1 MRHCFMRRLKFFA
14 LTALLGLAVSG
25 LSAGPYFSAQA
36 QSVNSV
42 NSSDSVY
49 STWPNRPLKL
59 IVPLA
64 AGGASDVVARI
75 FAAKLGER
83 LGQQIIVENRP
94 GAEGLIGVDAAVK
107 SAPDGYTL
115 VLGSSTTL
123 AANYHLRK
131 TLPFN
136 PVSDLEPVSMAF
148 QGFFNILVINPA
160 VPAQNL
166 KEFIALAKKH
176 PGKLDYGTA
185 TSGSKIC
192 VEMFKSMA
200 GIELQMINY
209 KSSPQALNDLMGGQL
224 QMVCEPVATA
234 MPNILAGR
242 LRSLGVTSA
251 TRHPAAKDLA
261 TVAEEGLPGFEYSA
275 WVAVFAPAHTPK
287 PIVKKL
293 SREIEIVLNDPE
305 TVSKVRAAGVEPMRG
320 DGQALAGL
328 LKSELARAGDVVRA
342 ANIQPE

>member
-1 MRHCFMRRLKFFA
+1 MFAKLAARFF
-14 LTALLGLAVSG
+14 TLAFSG
-25 LSAGPYFSAQA
+25 LMLSVSLTSIAAA
-36 QSVNSV
+36 QSV
-42 NSSDSVY
+42 SSSEA
-49 STWPNRPLKL
+49 SWPNKPIKL

-123 AANYHLRK
+123 AANFHLRK
-131 TLPFN
+131 SLPFH
-136 PVSDLEPVSMAF
+136 PVRDLEPVSMAF
-148 QGFFNILVINPA
+148 QGFFNILVINPN
-160 VPAQNL
+160 VPAKNL
-166 KEFIALAKKH
+166 KEFIALAKSQ
-176 PGKLDYGTA
+176 PGKIDYGTA

-200 GIELQMINY
+200 GIDLQMINY

-224 QMVCEPVATA
+224 QLVCEPVATA
-234 MPNILAGR
+234 MPNIQAGR
-242 LRSLGVTSA
+242 LRSLGVTSL
-251 TRHPAAKDLA
+251 TRHPAAKDLP

-275 WVAVFAPAHTPK
+275 WVAVFAPAKTPAV
-287 PIVKKL
+287 IIEKL
-293 SREIEIVLNDPE
+293 SKEIEWVLKDPE
-305 TVSKVRAAGVEPMRG
+305 TVKKVQAAGVEPMIG
-320 DGQALAGL
+320 SASALAKL
-328 LKSELARAGDVVRA
+328 LNNEIARAGDIVKN
-342 ANIQPE
+342 ANIKPE

>member
-1 MRHCFMRRLKFFA
+1 MYSTAIRRISQ
-14 LTALLGLAVSG
+14 ALLSILVIALSLSG
-25 LSAGPYFSAQA
+25 SSFAQTGND
-36 QSVNSV
+36 V
-42 NSSDSVY
+42 
-49 STWPNRPLKL
+49 WPNKPIKL

-83 LGQQIIVENRP
+83 LGQQVIVENRP

-131 TLPFN
+131 SLPFD
-136 PVSDLEPVSMAF
+136 PVNDLEPVSMAF
-148 QGFFNILVINPA
+148 QGFFNILVINPN
-160 VPAQNL
+160 VPAKNL
-166 KEFIALAKKH
+166 KEFIALAKSQ
-176 PGKLDYGTA
+176 PGKIDYGTA

-200 GIELQMINY
+200 GIDLQMINY

-224 QMVCEPVATA
+224 QLVCEPVATA

-242 LRSLGVTSA
+242 LRSLGVTSL
-251 TRHPAAKDLA
+251 TRHPAAKDLPTA
-261 TVAEEGLPGFEYSA
+261 AEEGLPGFEYSA
-275 WVAVFAPAHTPK
+275 WVAVFAPAKTPAT
-287 PIVKKL
+287 IIDKL
-293 SREIEIVLNDPE
+293 SKEIEFVLKDPE
-305 TVSKVRAAGVEPMRG
+305 TVKKVQAAGVEPMIG
-320 DGQALAGL
+320 NAGALKL
-328 LKSELARAGDVVRA
+328 LLSHEIARAGDIVKN